1 MANAAVTGSLSIGST
16 PARSGTSMTGSGAVI
31 DNDGKFAFGNS
42 SKSVVWDGTTL
53 TVNGDVVATGNLQA
67 NSVTGFGI
75 YNNTNYQESSAA
87 IGSGYN
93 YFTIATLYFQ
103 SYGNPVLVDC
113 QVVGKILYLQ
123 NTSGQQTFQIAL
135 FVDGSIVS
143 CASEQKLLEN
153 DPFVLPDGSNM
164 SYYQDIPIP
173 LYSFTPNTNIHT
185 YELKMIYSRGG
196 GIGDYKVAAKNVS
209 IRALELKR

>member
-1 MANAAVTGSLSIGST
+1 
-16 PARSGTSMTGSGAVI
+16 MTGSGAAI
-31 DNDGKFAFGNS
+31 ANDGTFAFGNS
-42 SKSVVWDGTTL
+42 SKSVIWDGSAL
-53 TVNGDVVATGNLQA
+53 TINGELVASGNLQTSA
-67 NSVTGFGI
+67 VATEKIASNAVTGFGL
-75 YNNTNYQESSAA
+75 YNDTSYQESSAA
-87 IGSGYN
+87 VGSGYN

-143 CASEQKLLEN
+143 CASEQKLLDN
-153 DPFVLPDGSNM
+153 DAFVLPDGSNL

-173 LYSFTPNTNIHT
+173 LYSFTPNSNLHT
-185 YELKMIYSRGG
+185 YQLKMIYSRGG
-196 GIGDYKVAAKNVS
+196 GIGDYRVAAKNVS